1 MRPFGTIL
9 KTMSTMPYKFGDI
22 VLVRYPF
29 TNQASF
35 KQRPAVVVSSRAYN
49 DERPDVVLM
58 AITSQLRPGS
68 TLDDIRVDDWKS
80 AGLLKPSAVKPVFST
95 LEQVLILKM
104 LGAMTLTDQAALR
117 TAINQIIG

>member
-1 MRPFGTIL
+1 
-9 KTMSTMPYKFGDI
+9 MPYKFGDI